1 MKVHEK
7 IVSLRR
13 AAGLTQE
20 KLGALLN
27 VSPQAVSK
35 WENAECLPDIA
46 LLPAL
51 CAALHVSADEL
62 LDIAPQPV
70 CKGTALVR
78 ADRVRI
84 AAATGVTMTI
94 EGAEAVKTVQA
105 ADVAPLLELLSDDAA
120 LCILRVLGFG
130 AIASE
135 TELAEKCGLSTDAV
149 RAGLFRLRGWRSA
162 NAPRTGMSWA
172 AMRIWSMQQCRRR
185 GWPVRQ
191 AGRRSPA
198 SRPAIPPDDTKKTLH
213 RSSVFWRAI
222 IGRRTLRTPLPDG
235 EDSRS

>member
-62 LDIAPQPV
+62 LDIPPQPV
-70 CKGTALVR
+70 RKGTALVR

-84 AAATGVTMTI
+84 AAATGVMMTI

-149 RAGLFRLRGWRSA
+149 RAGLFWLLRLEICQCTSDGYVLGS
-162 NAPRTGMSWA
+162 NAYLVYA
-172 AMRIWSMQQCRRR
+172 AMSTAWLAS
-185 GWPVRQ
+185 P
-191 AGRRSPA
+191 AGRAEITSITT
-198 SRPAIPPDDTKKTLH
+198 SYST
-213 RSSVFWRAI
+213 
-222 IGRRTLRTPLPDG
+222 
-235 EDSRS
+235 